1 MSHSEH
7 EKKIFIQM
15 RGQGFSFSQISEDT
29 NIPKTTLFEWS
40 KRYAPEI
47 AALEFDKSQE
57 MLSKYQLTP
66 HTMFEDAVVELDKV
80 RKEIKSRE
88 LGRVNFKTLLEM
100 QARLE
105 KKVMMFELNS
115 WEAMERTHEEK
126 KPGAVSAQE

>member
-57 MLSKYQLTP
+57 LLSKYQLTP
-66 HTMFEDAVVELDKV
+66 HTLFEDAVVELDKV

-88 LGRVNFKTLLEM
+88 LGRVNLKTLLEM
-100 QARLE
+100 QAQLE
-105 KKVMMFELNS
+105 KKVRMFELIS
-115 WEAMERTHEEK
+115 WKTMERTHKEIKQGSVPALE
-126 KPGAVSAQE
+126 